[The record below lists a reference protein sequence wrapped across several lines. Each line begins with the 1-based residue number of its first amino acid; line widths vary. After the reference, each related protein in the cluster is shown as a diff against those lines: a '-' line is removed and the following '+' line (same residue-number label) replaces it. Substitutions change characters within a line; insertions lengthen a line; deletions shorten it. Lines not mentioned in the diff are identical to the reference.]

1 MSPELLALETLLL
14 ISVSYVGAALISEI
28 IVDKDKNGE
37 GRSEMLIILL
47 YGGVGWITGFVLR
60 AFDVGNMSEMS
71 LATLAFVFA
80 LLGAVSYIVMTLIVE
95 EVQDKMIVFK

>member
-14 ISVSYVGAALISEI
+14 ITASYIGAALISALAEGE
-28 IVDKDKNGE
+28 DKDNE

-47 YGGVGWITGFVLR
+47 YGGVGWIAGFVLR
-60 AFDVGNMSEMS
+60 AFNVGNMSGMS

-80 LLGAVSYIVMTLIVE
+80 LLGAFSYIIMTLIVKE
-95 EVQDKMIVFK
+95 IKDKKIALK